1 MHVRVKS
8 PPPVDGLPLLI
19 MVSAAIGGLLLT
31 IVLIVIVLTCR
42 RVNRK
47 PRINLDPPSK
57 TSPQPDRFSNSSSE
71 TKANTLSSLSA
82 GEDLDGSDSLPEYHA
97 NYIKSGQPD
106 LVSSAG
112 SEKMKAYNYNNRAY
126 SNYAD
131 QSSLHY
137 NNYG

>member
-1 MHVRVKS
+1 
-8 PPPVDGLPLLI
+8 

-112 SEKMKAYNYNNRAY
+112 SEKNKAGYGNY
-126 SNYAD
+126 SNRWVSYKHLF
-131 QSSLHY
+131 QIVIK
-137 NNYG
+137 